1 MRHRDVTF
9 IIAIAAS
16 LAVHL
21 LMIPAGKHITIR
33 GGSGGSDDGRGV
45 QVTILLS
52 PSDDAKENDPEK
64 TKPPVPAPAPPLPAP
79 PTPVVVA
86 PPPPKPSVKP
96 KPPEADPEEEMG
108 DANGKGIGSNAAKGD
123 QPLVAKQADEEQA
136 FLSRDPVGPG
146 HVGELPSDWTGPRG
160 EGGTG
165 GQRGG
170 PAVAVA
176 PMQVK
181 PVQPQTIE
189 QQPPKETADPSPA
202 DPQPPRAREL
212 KVTEGPEPALPA
224 IAEKPQ
230 ADAPEVALPTPSLTA
245 SQGAA
250 PADLTKKPADE
261 VLATGPLAGPAD
273 GVNGPVALM
282 PKEGAFALPVKAT
295 STAPPMP
302 EASPHKSAVVIA
314 PQLPPQVAAQVSL
327 PQAPTIDEAKIAP
340 KPQDVARPHAEVAD
354 KPSKPAAPVQVAMAN
369 PPVTQAPPRVAT
381 GDGRAPGVAKPQ
393 ADPAQESDSESDP
406 FQKAITA
413 DLLRDGKLEIR
424 KGRKIKTTRPH
435 ILLGGQVSL
444 YAMANAA
451 VVLKISIDETGKVT
465 GADIIQ
471 SSGSA
476 DVDQPCRVAVYDWW
490 IEPTHDKS
498 GKPVPDVLVFTIRFR

>member
-1 MRHRDVTF
+1 MRHRDITF

-33 GGSGGSDDGRGV
+33 GGSGGSGDGRGV
-45 QVTILLS
+45 EVTILLS
-52 PSDDAKENDPEK
+52 PSGDMKENDPEK
-64 TKPPVPAPAPPLPAP
+64 TKPPAPAPAPPQAAQPS
-79 PTPVVVA
+79 PTAVP
-86 PPPPKPSVKP
+86 PPPPKLSVKP

-108 DANGKGIGSNAAKGD
+108 DATGKGVGSNAAKGD

-165 GQRGG
+165 GQRGS

-176 PMQVK
+176 PMEVK
-181 PVQPQTIE
+181 PVQPQIIE
-189 QQPPKETADPSPA
+189 HPPKDIPDPSPA
-202 DPQPPRAREL
+202 DPQPPKAREL

-224 IAEKPQ
+224 IVEKPQ
-230 ADAPEVALPTPSLTA
+230 ADAPEVALPTPSSTA
-245 SQGAA
+245 SQGSA

-273 GVNGPVALM
+273 GANGPVAVM
-282 PKEGAFALPVKAT
+282 PTEGAFAPPLKAT
-295 STAPPMP
+295 RTAPPTP
-302 EASPHKSAVVIA
+302 VASPHRSAVAIA
-314 PQLPPQVAAQVSL
+314 PQLPPNVAAQVSL

-340 KPQDVARPHAEVAD
+340 KPQDVVHPKAEIAD
-354 KPSKPAAPVQVAMAN
+354 KPSKPAPPVQVAMAT
-369 PPVTQAPPRVAT
+369 PAAQAPPRVAT
-381 GDGRAPGVAKPQ
+381 GDGRAPGLAKPQ

-444 YAMANAA
+444 YAMENAA

-465 GADIIQ
+465 SADVIQ

-490 IEPTHDKS
+490 IEPTHNKA
-498 GKPVPDVLVFTIRFR
+498 GQPVPDVIVFTIRFRG